1 MDKLTRWSQK
11 EIRQLALILEQIEQD
26 LYPLNKKQIL
36 VLCCGFGELIFRL
49 DKKMSKK
56 GKIVGLERSRK
67 ALQQAKTLA
76 AEHQSRAQIIFQSIT
91 ENKLPFANH
100 TFDALVSEFI
110 IYPTPL
116 PTEIGQSEMAR
127 VVKPGGSILIT
138 DVLRTQPMSKK
149 EIQAL
154 KRIDIHYL
162 CDATF
167 SDFQNW
173 MTAAGL
179 TNITILD
186 FTPLLRSIWR
196 QRAAKKTDTT
206 QQAGYNLLFQ
216 DKKLKLGK
224 GIFYIYAKGNT
235 RINW

>member
-1 MDKLTRWSQK
+1 M
-11 EIRQLALILEQIEQD
+11 APILVQIEQD
-26 LYPLNKKQIL
+26 LYPLNNKQIL
-36 VLCCGFGELIFRL
+36 VLCSGSGELVFRL

-76 AEHQSRAQIIFQSIT
+76 AQHQSRTQIFFQLIT
-91 ENKLPFANH
+91 KNKLPFANH

-127 VVKPGGSILIT
+127 VVKPGGSIILT
-138 DVLRTQPMSKK
+138 DVIRTQPMS
-149 EIQAL
+149 EREVQAL
-154 KRIDIHYL
+154 KHIDLHYL

-173 MTAAGL
+173 MTSAGL

-186 FTPLLRSIWR
+186 FTPLLQTIWR
-196 QRAAKKTDTT
+196 QRAAKNTDKTH
-206 QQAGYNLLFQ
+206 QPGYNLLLH
-216 DKKLKLGK
+216 DKKLKLGE

-235 RINW
+235 HL